1 MGSSNQ
7 LLIKKAKPLSV
18 NKFVVRFFVKLR
30 KLIWVCTLF
39 LIVLRAVD
47 IR

>member
-18 NKFVVRFFVKLR
+18 NKFVVRFFCETAQVNMG
-30 KLIWVCTLF
+30 VH
-39 LIVLRAVD
+39 IVFDCFEVS
-47 IR
+47 